1 MESLLGRRR
10 LAVWCIVLL
19 ACSDLAGPS
28 APSIAAVSIMPASDT
43 LCVTGDGLFGGSR
56 TVQLTATARDR
67 SGTVLPEQQFQW
79 TSSDPSIASVGVSG
93 MVRAQGVGQ
102 ATISATAGGVKG
114 TATIRVADCTFSCP
128 LVYSWD
134 GSGWRLDSGTF
145 GGAIMRALQ
154 RTDVDNLD
162 HLVVIDGTLRLRVS
176 NELRE
181 TDHVD
186 RLELLVVDHPA
197 GTRVV
202 PDHRGGLHVVRRPA
216 APVTAHD
223 FDGRDVLQSVRS
235 ADGQGWES
243 RRVLR
248 DPARSVRDGLVLRF
262 ARPAGASAAHLLLE
276 GNNTPWSAALMG
288 EWVAARGAG
297 VEAWYDSLNANP
309 RLARSLGQRVA
320 QEAFLGVWLRTES
333 GWTRRGLFWEAGP
346 EISKRQVMHLDL
358 RGVRGDTVE
367 VRLEAP
373 PAFWWIDAVL
383 LEAARY
389 ETIRVHHVPAIG
401 GIAHDGM
408 DPRAGLAA
416 IDGRYLTLEPF
427 QWAELTF
434 AAPPPEPG
442 ATERSYLL
450 SSNGWYKIRTP
461 QLASAD
467 AGLLAQVETEPGG
480 LSRAATQKLNQAI
493 WATGAWR

>member
-1 MESLLGRRR
+1 MDSLLGSRR
-10 LAVWCIVLL
+10 LAVWCVVLS

-28 APSIAAVSIMPASDT
+28 EPTIAAVSIAPASDT
-43 LCVTGDGLFGGSR
+43 LCIGGFFGNGS
-56 TVQLTATARDR
+56 VQLTALPRARDG
-67 SGTVLPEQQFQW
+67 SGMVLPEGTFQW
-79 TSSDPSIASVGVSG
+79 SSSEPSVATVDSRGL
-93 MVRAQGVGQ
+93 VRARGPGL
-102 ATISATAGGVKG
+102 ATITAARSGVKG
-114 TATIRVADCTFSCP
+114 HAAIRVADCSAFSCP

-162 HLVVIDGTLRLRVS
+162 HLVATDGKLRLRVS

-186 RLELLVVDHPA
+186 RLQLLVVDHPA

-202 PDHRGGLHVVRRPA
+202 PDHRGALHVVRRPA
-216 APVTAHD
+216 PPVAAQD
-223 FDGRDVLQSVRS
+223 FDGQDVLQSVRS

-243 RRVLR
+243 RRILR
-248 DPARSVRDGLVLRF
+248 DPSRSARDGLVLRF
-262 ARPAGASAAHLLLE
+262 VRPAGASAVHLLLE

-309 RLARSLGQRVA
+309 RLARALGQRVA
-320 QEAFLGVWLRTES
+320 QEAFLGVWLRVDS

-389 ETIRVHHVPAIG
+389 ERIRVHRAPAMTG
-401 GIAHDGM
+401 VAHDGI

-416 IDGRYLTLEPF
+416 TDDRYLTLEPG

-434 AAPPPEPG
+434 VAPATPA
-442 ATERSYLL
+442 ATERSYVL
-450 SSNGWYKIRTP
+450 SSTGWYKIRTP
-461 QLASAD
+461 MLASAD

-480 LSRAATQKLNQAI
+480 LSRAATRKLNQAI
-493 WATGAWR
+493 RATGAWK

>member
-1 MESLLGRRR
+1 MGSLPGCKR
-10 LAVWCIVLL
+10 LAVWCIVLS
-19 ACSDLAGPS
+19 ACSDPTGPS
-28 APSIAAVSIMPASDT
+28 EPMIATVSVVPAADT
-43 LCVTGDGLFGGSR
+43 LCVAGGFLNGPQ

-67 SGTVLPEQQFQW
+67 SGTVLPEQGFQW
-79 TSSDPSIASVGVSG
+79 SSSDPSIAEVGASG
-93 MVRAQGVGQ
+93 VVRAKRAGQ
-102 ATISATAGGVKG
+102 VTITAVAGGVRG
-114 TATIRVADCTFSCP
+114 TAAIRVADCTFSCP

-162 HLVVIDGTLRLRVS
+162 HLVAIDGKLRLRVS

-186 RLELLVVDHPA
+186 RLQLLVVDHPA

-202 PDHRGGLHVVRRPA
+202 PDHRGAFHVVRRPA
-216 APVTAHD
+216 PPVAAHD
-223 FDGRDVLQSVRS
+223 FEGQDVLQSVRS

-248 DPARSVRDGLVLRF
+248 DPSRSVRDGLVLRF
-262 ARPAGASAAHLLLE
+262 IRPAGASAAHLVLE

-288 EWVAARGAG
+288 EWVAARGAD
-297 VEAWYDSLNANP
+297 VEAWYDSLNAN
-309 RLARSLGQRVA
+309 RQLAHMLGQRVA
-320 QEAFLGVWLRTES
+320 QEAFLQVWLRTGE
-333 GWTRRGLFWEAGP
+333 GWTRQGLFWEAGP

-358 RGVRGDTVE
+358 GSAQGDTVE

-373 PAFWWIDAVL
+373 PAFWWVDAVF

-389 ETIRVHHVPAIG
+389 ERISVHRVSAMTGV
-401 GIAHDGM
+401 AHDGI
-408 DPRAGLAA
+408 DPLTGLAA
-416 IDGRYLTLEPF
+416 IDGRYLTLETG

-434 AAPPPEPG
+434 AAPPPAPG
-442 ATERSYLL
+442 ATERSYML
-450 SSNGWYKIRTP
+450 SSTGWYKIQTP
-461 QLASAD
+461 PLATAD
-467 AGLLAQVETEPGG
+467 AALLAQVETQPGG
-480 LSRAATQKLNQAI
+480 LSRAATWKLNQAI
-493 WATGAWR
+493 RATGAWR

>member
-1 MESLLGRRR
+1 MGSLLGSRR
-10 LAVWCIVLL
+10 LAVWWVVLS
-19 ACSDLAGPS
+19 ACSDPAGPS
-28 APSIAAVSIMPASDT
+28 APKVQSVSVVPAADT
-43 LCVTGDGLFGGSR
+43 LCVGGLFGPGR
-56 TVQLTATARDR
+56 VQLTAYTRDGSGAMR
-67 SGTVLPEQQFQW
+67 SAPEVQW
-79 TSSDPSIASVGVSG
+79 SSTDPSVATVDSHGLVSAKAPG
-93 MVRAQGVGQ
+93 L
-102 ATISATAGGVKG
+102 ATIMAVTEGVKG
-114 TATIRVADCTFSCP
+114 VAAIRVADCSAFSCP

-162 HLVVIDGTLRLRVS
+162 HLVAIEGNLRLRVS

-186 RLELLVVDHPA
+186 RLQLLVVDHPA

-202 PDHRGGLHVVRRPA
+202 PDQRGALHVVRGPA
-216 APVTAHD
+216 PPVDARD
-223 FDGRDVLQSVRS
+223 FEGRDVLQSVRS

-243 RRVLR
+243 RWILR
-248 DPARSVRDGLVLRF
+248 DPTRSMRDGLVLRF
-262 ARPAGASAAHLLLE
+262 VRPARATAVHLLLE

-309 RLARSLGQRVA
+309 RRAWELGQRVA
-320 QEAFLGVWLRTES
+320 QEAFLGVWLRTDS
-333 GWTRRGLFWEAGP
+333 GWSRRGLFWEAGP
-346 EISKRQVMHLDL
+346 EISKRQVLHLDL
-358 RGVRGDTVE
+358 RGVRGDTVD

-383 LEAARY
+383 FEAAEY
-389 ETIRVHHVPAIG
+389 ERIRVHRLSATTGV
-401 GIAHDGM
+401 AHDGI

-416 IDGRYLTLEPF
+416 IDGRYLTLETG
-427 QWAELTF
+427 QWAELSF
-434 AAPPPEPG
+434 VAPTRAPG
-442 ATERSYLL
+442 AAERSYLL
-450 SSNGWYKIRTP
+450 SSSGWYKIRTP

-467 AGLLAQVETEPGG
+467 AGLLAQVEAEPGG
-480 LSRAATQKLNQAI
+480 LSRAATWKLNQAVR
-493 WATGAWR
+493 ATGAPR